1 MMELELQNM
10 LSTHLFLRGFSDRN
24 LATLARFARK
34 VNYDGGQFL
43 GREGEPANVF
53 CLLCS
58 GRASLE
64 IHTPKRG
71 VMRIQTVGTGE
82 PVGWSWMVPPH
93 RWQFDARVLE
103 PTGAIVF
110 DGKALREQCERDH
123 ELGYSLLKR
132 LVSVIA
138 GRLAATRL
146 QLLDIYK

>member
-1 MMELELQNM
+1 
-10 LSTHLFLRGFSDRN
+10 
-24 LATLARFARK
+24 
-34 VNYDGGQFL
+34 
-43 GREGEPANVF
+43 
-53 CLLCS
+53 
-58 GRASLE
+58 
-64 IHTPKRG
+64 
-71 VMRIQTVGTGE
+71 MRIQTVGTGE